1 MRLAALLGL
10 AVPLAAQAAA
20 ALPPAAKTLTVPCLD
35 GTAMVQV
42 RSGALPRGVNVV
54 VRSGGRIV
62 GTVAPFG
69 VRNGGAGTYVF
80 PLPAGLAHDGKVA
93 LTLSRT
99 EVGTADRAPSPQEVE
114 AVSVVCR

>member
-1 MRLAALLGL
+1 LVGL
-10 AVPLAAQAAA
+10 AVPFAAQAAA
-20 ALPPAAKTLTVPCLD
+20 PPLPPAAKTVTVPCPD
-35 GTAMVQV
+35 GTAMVQL
-42 RSGALPRGVNVV
+42 RSGPLPRGVNVV
-54 VRSGGRIV
+54 VRSGDRIV

-99 EVGTADRAPSPQEVE
+99 EVGVADRAPSDQEVE